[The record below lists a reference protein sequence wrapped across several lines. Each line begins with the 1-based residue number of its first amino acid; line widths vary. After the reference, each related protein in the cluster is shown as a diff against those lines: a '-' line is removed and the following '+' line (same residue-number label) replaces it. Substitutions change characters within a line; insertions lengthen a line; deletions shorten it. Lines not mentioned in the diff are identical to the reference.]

1 MTSTSMVLLGPLGA
15 EDDAVRLRPGPG
27 AERGVAEALVSLHQ
41 HRTCTTCI
49 DARCESGKMHYL
61 GVVS

>member
-1 MTSTSMVLLGPLGA
+1 MHALAGVEMTSTSMVLLGPLGA
-15 EDDAVRLRPGPG
+15 E
-27 AERGVAEALVSLHQ
+27 RGVAEALVTLHQ